1 MPRMTRRNAAAKH
14 QPSHDDGNVVDDV
27 VGSDPLWAVVVGAVE
42 GGDLSL
48 FFLPW
53 AAMSVRAGPSIEL
66 ADYDPRPTLPACE
79 QASSGLLLFL
89 RLLY

>member
-14 QPSHDDGNVVDDV
+14 QPSHDD
-27 VGSDPLWAVVVGAVE
+27 GSDPLWAVVVGAVE